1 MIPVQEMNMNRKM
14 RRKDR
19 QMPQDAAVELLQ
31 HGEYGV
37 LSSVDQ
43 DGQPY
48 GVPLNY
54 AFDGNDRIYFHC
66 AKEGQKLDN
75 LKTHPSVC
83 FTVVGNHQVMDW
95 EFSTAYE
102 SVIVFG
108 VAEVVDGDE
117 KYQGLK
123 MLALKYSPNY
133 MDKFEQDIETAMIP
147 TQVMKI
153 IVKQMTGKERKR
165 DSFEG

>member
-66 AKEGQKLDN
+66 AKEGHKLDN
-75 LKTHPSVC
+75 LRSNPKVS
-83 FTVVGNHQVMDW
+83 FTIVGNHQIMDW
-95 EFSTAYE
+95 TFSTAYE
-102 SVIVFG
+102 SVILFG
-108 VAEVVDGDE
+108 TAEEVEGDE
-117 KYQGLK
+117 KYLALK
-123 MLALKYSPNY
+123 MLAQKFSPDY
-133 MDKFEQDIETAMIP
+133 MTEFEKGIEKAMVPTA
-147 TQVMKI
+147 VVKI
-153 IVKQMTGKERKR
+153 NILQISGKERKWE
-165 DSFEG
+165 DKE

>member
-1 MIPVQEMNMNRKM
+1 M

-19 QMPQDAAVELLQ
+19 QMSNEATVALLQ

-37 LSSVDQ
+37 LSSVDAE
-43 DGQPY
+43 GEPY

-54 AFDGNDRIYFHC
+54 AYDGKDSIYFHG
-66 AKEGQKLDN
+66 AKEGHKLDN
-75 LKTHPSVC
+75 IQTNPKVC

-95 EFSTAYE
+95 KFSTAYE

-108 VAEVVDGDE
+108 VTEEVEGDE
-117 KYQGLK
+117 KYQALK
-123 MLALKYSPNY
+123 MLAMKYSPNF
-133 MDKFEQDIETAMIP
+133 MEKFEKDIDTAIIP

-153 IVKQMTGKERKR
+153 NIKQLTGKELKWE
-165 DSFEG
+165 EG